1 MARTGGDILIDTIL
15 EWGVDTIFGLPG
27 DGINGIIEALRRRQ
41 DDIRLVQGRCTTRN
55 T

>member
-1 MARTGGDILIDTIL
+1 MARTGGDILIETLI

-27 DGINGIIEALRRRQ
+27 AY
-41 DDIRLVQGRCTTRN
+41 TR